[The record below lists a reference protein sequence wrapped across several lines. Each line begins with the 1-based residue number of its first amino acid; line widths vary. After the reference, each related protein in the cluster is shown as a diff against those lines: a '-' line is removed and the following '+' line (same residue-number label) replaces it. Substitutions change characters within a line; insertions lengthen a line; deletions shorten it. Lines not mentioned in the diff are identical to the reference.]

1 MRFTRYE
8 IHHEKQNHLKRVDI
22 ILQTKKKQMKSS
34 EFIGK
39 FKSRYLWLNI
49 LGMIA
54 VVLICIFG
62 LKYGL
67 AIYTH
72 HGEAITVPHLKF
84 KSYQE
89 AEAQLKRLGLELQVV
104 DTGYIK
110 TLPADCVLE
119 QTPKGGE
126 RVKSGRIIYITINS
140 SKSPTIT
147 LPDVIDNSSLREAM
161 AKLQSMG
168 FKLTAPKQVPG
179 EKDWVYGIMV
189 GDKNVVAGEK
199 IPVDKPL
206 TIMVG
211 NGMRSASD
219 SVSYVEPTYRNNN
232 SSGNDV
238 DDFEEVPAPGE

>member
-1 MRFTRYE
+1 
-8 IHHEKQNHLKRVDI
+8 
-22 ILQTKKKQMKSS
+22 MKSS

-72 HGEAITVPHLKF
+72 HGEAITVPHIKF

-110 TLPADCVLE
+110 TFAC
-119 QTPKGGE
+119 
-126 RVKSGRIIYITINS
+126 
-140 SKSPTIT
+140 
-147 LPDVIDNSSLREAM
+147 
-161 AKLQSMG
+161 
-168 FKLTAPKQVPG
+168 
-179 EKDWVYGIMV
+179 
-189 GDKNVVAGEK
+189 
-199 IPVDKPL
+199 
-206 TIMVG
+206 
-211 NGMRSASD
+211 
-219 SVSYVEPTYRNNN
+219 
-232 SSGNDV
+232 
-238 DDFEEVPAPGE
+238 

>member
-1 MRFTRYE
+1 MQFTRYE
-8 IHHEKQNHLKRVDI
+8 IHHYKQNGLKRVDI

-67 AIYTH
+67 SIYTH

-110 TLPADCVLE
+110 TLPADCILE

-179 EKDWVYGIMV
+179 EK
-189 GDKNVVAGEK
+189 

-219 SVSYVEPTYRNNN
+219 SVSYVEPIYRNNN
-232 SSGNDV
+232 SGSNDV

>member
-1 MRFTRYE
+1 MQFTRYE
-8 IHHEKQNHLKRVDI
+8 IPHYKQNHLKRVDI

-67 AIYTH
+67 SIYTH

-110 TLPADCVLE
+110 TLPADCILE
-119 QTPKGGE
+119 QIPKGGE
-126 RVKSGRIIYITINS
+126 RVKSGRIIYLTINS

-147 LPDVIDNSSLREAM
+147 LPD
-161 AKLQSMG
+161 
-168 FKLTAPKQVPG
+168 AP
-179 EKDWVYGIMV
+179 
-189 GDKNVVAGEK
+189 
-199 IPVDKPL
+199 
-206 TIMVG
+206 
-211 NGMRSASD
+211 
-219 SVSYVEPTYRNNN
+219 
-232 SSGNDV
+232 
-238 DDFEEVPAPGE
+238 

>member
-1 MRFTRYE
+1 MQFTRYE
-8 IHHEKQNHLKRVDI
+8 IHHNKQNHLKRVDI

-89 AEAQLKRLGLELQVV
+89 AEAQF
-104 DTGYIK
+104 
-110 TLPADCVLE
+110 
-119 QTPKGGE
+119 
-126 RVKSGRIIYITINS
+126 KS
-140 SKSPTIT
+140 
-147 LPDVIDNSSLREAM
+147 
-161 AKLQSMG
+161 
-168 FKLTAPKQVPG
+168 
-179 EKDWVYGIMV
+179 
-189 GDKNVVAGEK
+189 
-199 IPVDKPL
+199 
-206 TIMVG
+206 
-211 NGMRSASD
+211 
-219 SVSYVEPTYRNNN
+219 
-232 SSGNDV
+232 
-238 DDFEEVPAPGE
+238 